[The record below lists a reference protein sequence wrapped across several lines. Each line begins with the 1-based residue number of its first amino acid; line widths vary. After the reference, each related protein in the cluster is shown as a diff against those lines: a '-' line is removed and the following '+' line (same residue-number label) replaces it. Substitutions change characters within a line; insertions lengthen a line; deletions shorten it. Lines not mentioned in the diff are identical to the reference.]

1 VPLPHLRVATTTILR
16 DASCRCSCPAS
27 YSRRP
32 AYAPVIPSC
41 RCLRRLP
48 WPACKAWSCCPL
60 QPVTLRGP
68 KRKAALPTTH
78 PPAVCR
84 LRRRHYSP
92 SRRQSVA
99 LLSKRGLVADAIA
112 VLPAIIKL
120 TPAKM
125 LFVASAVVA
134 LDIGSDIAASGLP
147 RSPHALAPLM
157 SNLAIHNKLEAGRM
171 SLLHHHQV
179 GIMISYQ
186 LQLIPMLGAAWMP
199 THVLNAAVV
208 VMLVCPPRIFHPYLG
223 L

>member
-1 VPLPHLRVATTTILR
+1 MPLPHLRVATTTILR

-48 WPACKAWSCCPL
+48 RPACKAWSCCPL

-68 KRKAALPTTH
+68 EQKAALPTTH

-84 LRRRHYSP
+84 RRRHYSP
-92 SRRQSVA
+92 SHRQSVA

-120 TPAKM
+120 TPARM
-125 LFVASAVVA
+125 HSVASAVVF
-134 LDIGSDIAASGLP
+134 LDIRSDISAFGLP
-147 RSPHALAPLM
+147 PSPYVLAPLT
-157 SNLAIHNKLEAGRM
+157 SNLTIHNMLEAGRM
-171 SLLHHHQV
+171 L
-179 GIMISYQ
+179 
-186 LQLIPMLGAAWMP
+186 
-199 THVLNAAVV
+199 
-208 VMLVCPPRIFHPYLG
+208 
-223 L
+223 